1 MKQVMI
7 ENLNIGDIFEM
18 YIELSERV
26 MRCVYTGKR
35 PLPRVASELGLD
47 DKEKLHCFV
56 GEIGNYG
63 HSLVA
68 FGDEVVTKL
77 DNVNDWIKV
86 KFRPEEACDI
96 YNHHKYFTFH
106 NGVYRRHNNKKLMQK
121 FIVQEFG
128 VRQVSFDDIPESEHV
143 KIIW

>member
-1 MKQVMI
+1 MKQVTI
-7 ENLNIGDIFEM
+7 ESLNIGDIFEM
-18 YIELSERV
+18 HIELSERV

-35 PLPRVASELGLD
+35 VLPRVATALGVDSED
-47 DKEKLHCFV
+47 KLHCFV

-68 FGDEVVTKL
+68 YGDEVVTKL
-77 DNVNDWIKV
+77 DNVKDWIKV
-86 KFRPEEACDI
+86 KFRPNEACDV
-96 YNHHKYFTFH
+96 YDHHKYFTLQ
-106 NGVYRRHNNKKLMQK
+106 NGVYRRHKNKKLMQK

-128 VRQVSFDDIPESEHV
+128 VQQVSFDDIPDIEHV